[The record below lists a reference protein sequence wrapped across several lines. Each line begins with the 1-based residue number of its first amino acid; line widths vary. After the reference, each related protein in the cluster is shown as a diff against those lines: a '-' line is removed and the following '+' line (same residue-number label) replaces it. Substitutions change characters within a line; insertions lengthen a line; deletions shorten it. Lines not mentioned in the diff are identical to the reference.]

1 MELGFWNL
9 PVKMMRRG
17 RRLPSSSEGSLRE
30 KARRRDSSRNPET
43 VRETC
48 STGTQPQPQPQ
59 ILKTLNKSMISR
71 N

>member
-9 PVKMMRRG
+9 PVTMTRRG
-17 RRLPSSSEGSLRE
+17 RRLPSSGEGSMRE
-30 KARRRDSSRNPET
+30 RARRRDSSRNPET
-43 VRETC
+43 LRETC

-59 ILKTLNKSMISR
+59 IPKTPNKSMISK